1 MKILIKQAKVV
12 DQSSQW
18 NHKKVDI
25 LVDNG
30 LISKISENIEDAE
43 AMQIT
48 DDNLHVSNGWVDL
61 KADFCDPGNEHKE
74 TIESGLHAAAAGGFT
89 NVVLVPS
96 TSPVIDGKSQ
106 IEYILRK
113 SQDQV
118 TSIHPMG
125 GITEGL
131 KGENLAEM
139 FDMHQAGAILF
150 SDDEQ
155 VLSAGL
161 VYRALLYA
169 KNFDAK
175 VVLFSRDAS
184 LAKGGMVNE
193 GEASIK
199 TGLKS
204 DSYISEVLH
213 VERNLRLLE
222 YTDSKL
228 HLTGISCE
236 ESVRLIAEAKK
247 RGLNVTADVHIEQLL
262 FNESAVL
269 DFDQNYKLLPV
280 LRKESDR
287 LALIQAVKDGIIDA
301 VVSNHR
307 PHDIEEKDVEFDYAS
322 FGNVTLQTFFSTF
335 LDLKEFDLDEVIRIL
350 AKRNRAIIAKNER
363 KIELGHQADLTLF
376 NPTKSWVF
384 DSESNLSK
392 SNNSPFFQKELIGKV
407 VGVINNGKLAIL
419 E

>member
-18 NHKKVDI
+18 NQKKVDI

-74 TIESGLHAAAAGGFT
+74 TIESGLYAAAAGGFT

-125 GITEGL
+125 GITDGL

-184 LAKGGMVNE
+184 LSKGGMVNE

-247 RGLNVTADVHIEQLL
+247 SGLNVTADVHIEQLL

-287 LALIQAVKDGIIDA
+287 LALIQAVKDGVIDA

-335 LDLKEFDLDEVIRIL
+335 LDLKEFDLVIS
-350 AKRNRAIIAKNER
+350 AHYEAV
-363 KIELGHQADLTLF
+363 QF
-376 NPTKSWVF
+376 PSFVQ
-384 DSESNLSK
+384 SS
-392 SNNSPFFQKELIGKV
+392 
-407 VGVINNGKLAIL
+407 
-419 E
+419 